1 MDLGLK
7 DRVAIVTGG
16 SKGLGRAE
24 AEALAA
30 EGAAIVVATAKS
42 VREADQVARDLQ
54 SRGSRAVSVQA
65 DVSQTADVQR
75 LVETTLK
82 AFGRLDILVNNA
94 GTTGPHLNKPLVDLP
109 EELWDFML
117 GNHLRS
123 VFLCIKYAAPHMVKQ
138 GWGRIINTSSIH
150 GRVGGRP
157 SLGHYGAAKAGVIA
171 LTMTAARELGPK
183 GVTANVIAPGFIG
196 TEALRAV
203 MAPPTLEKLQQQVP
217 LGRIGEPAEVGRVV
231 AFLASEAASYLNG
244 AVVDIN
250 GGRLEYF
257 F

>member
-1 MDLGLK
+1 VDLGLK

-30 EGAAIVVATAKS
+30 EGAAVVVATAKS
-42 VREADQVARDLQ
+42 VKEGEQVVRGLLDK
-54 SRGSRAVSVQA
+54 GSRALCVQA

-82 AFGRLDILVNNA
+82 TFGRLDVLVNNA
-94 GTTGPHLNKPLVDLP
+94 GTTGPQLNKPLMEMP
-109 EELWDFML
+109 EELWDFMIA
-117 GNHLRS
+117 NHLRS

-157 SLGHYGAAKAGVIA
+157 TLGHYGAAKAGVIA
-171 LTMTAARELGPK
+171 VTMTAARELGPK

-196 TEALRAV
+196 TETLRGILK
-203 MAPPTLEKLQQQVP
+203 PETLEKLQQQIP
-217 LGRIGEPAEVGRVV
+217 LGRIGEPIEVGRAV
-231 AFLASEAASYLNG
+231 AFLASEAASFING
-244 AVVDIN
+244 AILDLT
-250 GGRLEYF
+250 GGRLEYAF
-257 F
+257 

>member
-1 MDLGLK
+1 MDLGLR

-16 SKGLGRAE
+16 SKGLGQAE

-42 VREADQVARDLQ
+42 VKEAELVV
-54 SRGSRAVSVQA
+54 RGLLDKGGRAVSVQA
-65 DVSQTADVQR
+65 DVSRAEDVQR
-75 LVETTLK
+75 LVQTAVKT
-82 AFGRLDILVNNA
+82 FGRLDILVNNA
-94 GTTGPHLNKPLVDLP
+94 GTTGPHLNKPLVDMP
-109 EELWDFML
+109 EDLWDFMI
-117 GNHLRS
+117 GNHLKS
-123 VFLCIKYAAPHMVKQ
+123 AFLCIKYAAPHMIAQ

-157 SLGHYGAAKAGVIA
+157 SLGHYGAAKAGVVA

-183 GVTANVIAPGFIG
+183 GITANVIAPGFIG
-196 TEALRAV
+196 TETLRGIL
-203 MAPPTLEKLQQQVP
+203 APPTLEKLQQQIP
-217 LGRIGEPAEVGRVV
+217 LGRIGEPREVGRVV

-244 AVVDIN
+244 AVLDIS

-257 F
+257 L

>member
-1 MDLGLK
+1 MDLGLR

-16 SKGLGRAE
+16 AKGIGRAE

-30 EGAAIVVATAKS
+30 EGAAVVVATAKS
-42 VREADQVARDLQ
+42 VAEAERTARGMLEK
-54 SRGSRAVSVQA
+54 GGRALAVQA
-65 DVSQTADVQR
+65 DVSQAADVQR
-75 LVETTLK
+75 LVEATVK

-94 GTTGPHLNKPLVDLP
+94 GTTGPHLNKPLTEMP
-109 EELWDFML
+109 EDLWDFMV

-123 VFLCIKYAAPHMVKQ
+123 AFLCIKYAAPHMVAQ

-171 LTMTAARELGPK
+171 LTKTAARELGPK
-183 GVTANVIAPGFIG
+183 GVTVNVIAPGFIG
-196 TEALRAV
+196 TETLRGIL
-203 MAPPTLEKLQQQVP
+203 APTTMEKLQQQIP

-231 AFLASEAASYLNG
+231 AFLASEAASYMNG
-244 AVVDIN
+244 VVVDLT
-250 GGRLEYF
+250 GGRLEF
-257 F
+257 AF

>member
-1 MDLGLK
+1 MDLGLR

-30 EGAAIVVATAKS
+30 EGAAVVVATAKS
-42 VREADQVARDLQ
+42 VTGAEQVV
-54 SRGSRAVSVQA
+54 RGLLDKGGRAISVQA
-65 DVSQTADVQR
+65 DVSRSEDVQR
-75 LVETTLK
+75 LVQTTVTT
-82 AFGRLDILVNNA
+82 FGRVDILVNNA

-109 EELWDFML
+109 EELWDFMVT
-117 GNHLRS
+117 NHLKS
-123 VFLCIKYAAPHMVKQ
+123 AFLCIKYAAPHMIAR

-157 SLGHYGAAKAGVIA
+157 SLGHYGAAKAGVVA

-183 GVTANVIAPGFIG
+183 GITANVIAPGFIG
-196 TEALRAV
+196 TETLRGILS
-203 MAPPTLEKLQQQVP
+203 PQTIEKLKQQIP
-217 LGRIGEPAEVGRVV
+217 LGRIGEPVEVGRVV

-244 AVVDIN
+244 AVLDIS

-257 F
+257 L

>member
-30 EGAAIVVATAKS
+30 EGAAVVVATAKS
-42 VREADQVARDLQ
+42 VKDGEQVV
-54 SRGSRAVSVQA
+54 RGLLEKGGRALCVQA

-75 LVETTLK
+75 LVESTIK

-94 GTTGPHLNKPLVDLP
+94 GTTGPHLNKPLMEMP
-109 EELWDFML
+109 EELWDFMI

-138 GWGRIINTSSIH
+138 GWGRIVNTSSIH

-157 SLGHYGAAKAGVIA
+157 TLGHYGAAKAGVIA
-171 LTMTAARELGPK
+171 VTMTAARELGPK

-196 TEALRAV
+196 TETLRGILK
-203 MAPPTLEKLQQQVP
+203 PETLEKLQQQIP
-217 LGRIGEPAEVGRVV
+217 LGRIGEPVEVGRAV
-231 AFLASEAASYLNG
+231 AFLASEAASFVNG
-244 AVVDIN
+244 AVLDLT
-250 GGRLEYF
+250 GGRLEYAF
-257 F
+257 

>member
-1 MDLGLK
+1 MDLGLRN
-7 DRVAIVTGG
+7 RVAIVTGG

-30 EGAAIVVATAKS
+30 EGAAVVVATAKS
-42 VREADQVARDLQ
+42 VAEGEQVV
-54 SRGSRAVSVQA
+54 RGVLDKGGRAIAVQT
-65 DVSQTADVQR
+65 DVTRTEDVQR
-75 LVETTLK
+75 LVHTTMQT
-82 AFGRLDILVNNA
+82 FGRLDILVNNA
-94 GTTGPHLNKPLVDLP
+94 GTTGPHLNKPLVEMP
-109 EELWDFML
+109 EDLWDFML
-117 GNHLRS
+117 TNHLKS
-123 VFLCIKYAAPHMVKQ
+123 AFLCIKYAAPHMVAQ

-157 SLGHYGAAKAGVIA
+157 SLGHYGAAKAGVVA

-196 TEALRAV
+196 TETLRGILAQ
-203 MAPPTLEKLQQQVP
+203 PTLEKLQQQIP
-217 LGRIGEPAEVGRVV
+217 MGRIGEPAEVGRVV

-244 AVVDIN
+244 AVLDIS

-257 F
+257 L

>member
-1 MDLGLK
+1 MDLGLRN
-7 DRVAIVTGG
+7 RVAIVTGG
-16 SKGLGRAE
+16 SKGLGQAE

-42 VREADQVARDLQ
+42 VKEAEQVV
-54 SRGSRAVSVQA
+54 RGLLDKGGRAVSVQA
-65 DVSQTADVQR
+65 DVSRAEDVQR
-75 LVETTLK
+75 LVQTAMKT
-82 AFGRLDILVNNA
+82 FGRLDILVNNA
-94 GTTGPHLNKPLVDLP
+94 GTTGPHLNKPLVDMP
-109 EELWDFML
+109 EELWDFMI

-123 VFLCIKYAAPHMVKQ
+123 AFLCIKYAAPHMIAQ

-157 SLGHYGAAKAGVIA
+157 SLGHYGAAKAGVVA

-183 GVTANVIAPGFIG
+183 GITANVIAPGFIG
-196 TEALRAV
+196 TETLRGIL
-203 MAPPTLEKLQQQVP
+203 APPTLEKLQQQIP
-217 LGRIGEPAEVGRVV
+217 LGRIGEPVEVGRVV

-244 AVVDIN
+244 AVLDIS

-257 F
+257 L

>member
-1 MDLGLK
+1 MDLGLR

-16 SKGLGRAE
+16 SKGLGQAE

-42 VREADQVARDLQ
+42 VKEAEHVV
-54 SRGSRAVSVQA
+54 RGLLDKGGRAVSVQA
-65 DVSQTADVQR
+65 DVSRAEDVQR
-75 LVETTLK
+75 LVQTAMKT
-82 AFGRLDILVNNA
+82 FGRLDILVNNA
-94 GTTGPHLNKPLVDLP
+94 GTTGPHLNKPLVDMP

-117 GNHLRS
+117 GNHLKS
-123 VFLCIKYAAPHMVKQ
+123 AFLCIKYAAPHMIAQ

-157 SLGHYGAAKAGVIA
+157 SLGHYGAAKAGVVA

-183 GVTANVIAPGFIG
+183 GITANVIAPGFIG
-196 TEALRAV
+196 TETLRGIL
-203 MAPPTLEKLQQQVP
+203 APPTLEKLQQQIP
-217 LGRIGEPAEVGRVV
+217 LGRIGEPKEVGRVV

-244 AVVDIN
+244 AVLDIS

-257 F
+257 L

>member
-1 MDLGLK
+1 MDLGLRE
-7 DRVAIVTGG
+7 RVAIVTGG

-30 EGAAIVVATAKS
+30 EGAAVVVATAKS
-42 VREADQVARDLQ
+42 VKEGEQVVRSVLDK
-54 SRGSRAVSVQA
+54 GGRAIVVQA
-65 DVSQTADVQR
+65 DVTRTEDVQR
-75 LVETTLK
+75 LVQTAMTT
-82 AFGRLDILVNNA
+82 FGRLDILVNNA
-94 GTTGPHLNKPLVDLP
+94 GTTGPHLNKPLVEMP
-109 EELWDFML
+109 EDLWDFML
-117 GNHLRS
+117 TNHLRS
-123 VFLCIKYAAPHMVKQ
+123 AFLCIKYAAPHMVAQ

-157 SLGHYGAAKAGVIA
+157 SLGHYGAAKAGVVA

-196 TEALRAV
+196 TETLRGILAQ
-203 MAPPTLEKLQQQVP
+203 PTLEKLQQQIP
-217 LGRIGEPAEVGRVV
+217 IGRIGEPAEVGRVV

-244 AVVDIN
+244 AVLDIS

-257 F
+257 L